1 MAERSENEVIGTGAR
16 DQERFLTLLVPL
28 LDKLSRYALTLAHDR
43 EEARDLVSE
52 SVALAFENFHTI
64 RATEAF
70 TGYLFTVLKRLHFR
84 KRKRRAIWELW
95 RPEHEEVPYDAVPG
109 MDARLDYEILEQ
121 ALQRLPE
128 KQREAVVL
136 FEISQL
142 SLEEIREIQGG
153 SISGVKSRIAR
164 GRKRLARIMGVHPT
178 IAPTSLA
185 SPLPAPPLSAS
196 TSRTETHFAFLLRER
211 I

>member
-1 MAERSENEVIGTGAR
+1 MAERSKNEAIGEIAVR
-16 DQERFLTLLVPL
+16 DHDQFLMLLEPL
-28 LDKLSRYALTLAHDR
+28 LDKLSRYALTLTHDR

-64 RATEAF
+64 RVPEAF
-70 TGYLFTVLKRLHFR
+70 IGYLFTVLKRLHFR

-95 RPEHEEVPYDAVPG
+95 RPEHEEVPYDAIPG

-121 ALQRLPE
+121 ALERLPE

-164 GRKRLARIMGVHPT
+164 ARKRLARIMGEHPT
-178 IAPTSLA
+178 KLPTEL
-185 SPLPAPPLSAS
+185 PLPAS
-196 TSRTETHFAFLLRER
+196 TSRSETHFAFLLRER

>member
-1 MAERSENEVIGTGAR
+1 MAERSENEAFGETAR
-16 DQERFLTLLVPL
+16 DQERFLTLLEPL
-28 LDKLSRYALTLAHDR
+28 LDKLSRYALTLTHDR

-64 RATEAF
+64 RVPEAF

-84 KRKRRAIWELW
+84 KRKRRAIWEIW
-95 RPEHEEVPYDAVPG
+95 RPEHNDVPYDALPG

-136 FEISQL
+136 FAISQL
-142 SLEEIREIQGG
+142 SLEVIRRIQGG

-178 IAPTSLA
+178 AAPTAFPSPLPASAPTSL
-185 SPLPAPPLSAS
+185 
-196 TSRTETHFAFLLRER
+196 TETHFAFLLRER